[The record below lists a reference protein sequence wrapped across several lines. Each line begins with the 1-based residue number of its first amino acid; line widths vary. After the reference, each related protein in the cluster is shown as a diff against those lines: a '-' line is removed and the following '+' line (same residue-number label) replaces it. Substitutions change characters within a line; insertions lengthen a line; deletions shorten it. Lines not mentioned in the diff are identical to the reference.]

1 MAQARSRLL
10 QAAYRVLHALVMA
23 LAWVSAGGVLFI
35 ILITVV
41 DVLSRRLLGRPVRG
55 SMDLVQI
62 AAAVSTACA
71 LPYTTAVK
79 GHVAVEFLFQ
89 RLGRVGRAIVDTL
102 ARLVLMVFFSLLALA
117 LFRRGQTLQRA
128 GEVTL
133 TLQIPTFWVLYV
145 FALCCAV
152 VVLIKI
158 YHLFHPGREMIK
170 P

>member
-1 MAQARSRLL
+1 MTQAGR
-10 QAAYRVLHALVMA
+10 RVLHAAYRGLCTVVMA
-23 LAWVSAGGVLFI
+23 LAWVSAAGVLFI
-35 ILITVV
+35 ILLTVV
-41 DVLSRRLLGRPVRG
+41 DVLSRRLLGRPVQG

-89 RLGRVGRAIVDTL
+89 RLGRIGRVIVDTL
-102 ARLVLMVFFSLLALA
+102 ARLLLMAFFSVLALA

-128 GEVTL
+128 REVTL